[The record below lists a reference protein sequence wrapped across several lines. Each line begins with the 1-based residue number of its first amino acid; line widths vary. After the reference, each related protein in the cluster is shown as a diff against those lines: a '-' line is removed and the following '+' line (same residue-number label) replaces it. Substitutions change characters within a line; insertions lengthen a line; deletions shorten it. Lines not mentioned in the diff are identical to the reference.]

1 MAKEVETVNVTI
13 AVGKETKDVAD
24 VLAEL
29 VLDIKAGKKVE
40 ALTENLGGIMEA
52 VKGYEMLGPEQKHSS
67 RHATRAYLGMKLSES
82 LDVDKVEETPAE

>member
-40 ALTENLGGIMEA
+40 ALTENISGIMEA
-52 VKGYEMLGPEQKHSS
+52 VRGYEMLGPEQSHSS